1 MSTLTLSF
9 DIQSTWHI
17 GSGEEG
23 GAYADS
29 LALKNGDNLPFIPG
43 RAVKGLLRDAFKQA
57 EENGWFT
64 KPENIENLTHY
75 IFGSEGQNLSDQGIV
90 HVTSAEL
97 SPQEQAYFIATDKAA
112 ESTSAMGKASSELY
126 QVLFSTAIDHKTG
139 SAKQESLRSIEVAL
153 PMLLET
159 QVTMSNNPEKT
170 AFTAQQVLEW
180 LAQASTLITGIGA
193 KRKRGL
199 GQVVVTG
206 KVGK

>member
-29 LALKNGDNLPFIPG
+29 LTLKNGNNLPFLPG

-57 EENGWFT
+57 EANAWFT
-64 KPENIENLTHY
+64 KPESIENLADY
-75 IFGSEGQNLSDQGIV
+75 IFGSEGQSIESQGILQV
-90 HVTSAEL
+90 SSAEL
-97 SPQEQAYFIATDKAA
+97 SAAEQAYFAATP
-112 ESTSAMGKASSELY
+112 KASHELY
-126 QVLFSTAIDHKTG
+126 QVQFSTAIDHKTG
-139 SAKQESLRSIEVAL
+139 SAKEQSLRSIEVVL
-153 PMLLET
+153 PMVLQT
-159 QVTMSNNPEKT
+159 QITLNNHPDKT
-170 AFTAQQVLEW
+170 ALTPKQVLAW

-199 GQVVVTG
+199 GQVVVTADVS
-206 KVGK
+206 K